1 MAEINLGNIKFNW
14 RGAYAGGTAYVVD
27 DVVSS
32 AGSSYVCILASTGNT
47 PPNGT
52 YWNLMAE
59 AGTDGTNGTDVL
71 TTLTTTGDMLYRD
84 GSGAQRLG
92 IGTAGQEL
100 AANSGATA
108 PEWADASGGGL
119 FASGSDK
126 NVEKVKFATTF
137 QTMSNSYVDTG
148 MELQTA
154 QLTTA
159 MDFIVHFT
167 EARREEN
174 WNQTSGRHMYSID
187 GGSNWLNL
195 NQTTASYQVDGVFPE
210 TLQYM
215 TQSGTYYISFTSG
228 QTPWFKVQG
237 KRFGSSNAYYM
248 NSGGNGD
255 WSSIIATLVT
265 P

>member
-1 MAEINLGNIKFNW
+1 
-14 RGAYAGGTAYVVD
+14 
-27 DVVSS
+27 
-32 AGSSYVCILASTGNT
+32 
-47 PPNGT
+47 
-52 YWNLMAE
+52 
-59 AGTDGTNGTDVL
+59 
-71 TTLTTTGDMLYRD
+71 MLYRD

-92 IGTAGQEL
+92 IGTAGQVL